1 MVRRA
6 FARRCTVEVGCCRN
20 WRLSLYTKAPPA
32 RWRLADNGGR
42 WATAGAAI
50 VPSSLEASLL
60 SAAKPARAING
71 GGGGGGCGAGRRQC
85 EASGSGG
92 AAAMRGGGDIGVQ
105 QVHATPAGI
114 RGDRFHLL
122 PFAHFSLAHSFLL
135 PQYFYFFSCCLF
147 SFLELQI
154 LYTYFWILGSN
165 KHLQHFRPKDMASCL
180 INGVT
185 FSNRGPRGLCFI
197 ISYYYYWF
205 HRICAEYKECMY
217 WALLIWVKT
226 KLMFHLSEICKIHTL
241 NEVKDFINLVFICC
255 YFTSKVVKVA
265 KSQKVFHF
273 GSNLQKISSKLRPWA
288 SAL

>member
-1 MVRRA
+1 MRR
-6 FARRCTVEVGCCRN
+6 RRR
-20 WRLSLYTKAPPA
+20 
-32 RWRLADNGGR
+32 DGGR

-71 GGGGGGCGAGRRQC
+71 GGGGSGAGRRQC
-85 EASGSGG
+85 AACGSGG
-92 AAAMRGGGDIGVQ
+92 SGAWRRRHRRSTSSCNSRGNPRWSLSFAALC
-105 QVHATPAGI
+105 TFFAGAFI
-114 RGDRFHLL
+114 SPPTILL
-122 PFAHFSLAHSFLL
+122 LFSF
-135 PQYFYFFSCCLF
+135 CLF
-147 SFLELQI
+147 SLLELQI

-180 INGVT
+180 INVVT

-205 HRICAEYKECMY
+205 HRICAEYKECTGLF
-217 WALLIWVKT
+217 WSESKQNWCFIRL
-226 KLMFHLSEICKIHTL
+226 KLAK
-241 NEVKDFINLVFICC
+241 FIPSTSDYLVIPYSVFICC
-255 YFTSKVVKVA
+255 YFTFKVVKVA

-273 GSNLQKISSKLRPWA
+273 GSNLQKMSAKSRPWA